1 MDKISESLSDT
12 LDIDQIPE
20 ESALIPSEGIEVAN
34 ITSDNLTPVGEDTEY
49 ARENIKALIKKGV
62 EALNTLIPIARE
74 SQKARDYEVAAALMK
89 TLSDLN
95 KDLLEI
101 QKRKSDIEDQTGRS
115 STKINVDKAI
125 VFSGSTTE
133 LIKLI
138 KKTTDDIIE

>member
-1 MDKISESLSDT
+1 MNKLSESLSGEF
-12 LDIDQIPE
+12 DIDQIPE
-20 ESALIPSEGIEVAN
+20 ENALIPSEGIEVA
-34 ITSDNLTPVGEDTEY
+34 TVSSDNLTEVGVDTEY
-49 ARENIKALIKKGV
+49 ARENIKTLITKGV

-74 SQKARDYEVAAALMK
+74 SQKARDYEVAATLMK
-89 TLSDLN
+89 TLAELN

-101 QKRKSDIEDQTGRS
+101 QQRKSDIENSTGKS